1 MAAADH
7 GARRRAGERPDVA
20 DVAASL
26 GTLESAVLRR
36 LAMLEEERLV
46 AGIWSKDPTVWG
58 GTPATPELANRLG
71 WLDLPD
77 SMAADVD
84 GLESFAGEAA
94 QVCRHLVLCGMGG
107 SSLAPEVLGSA
118 FGRRTGAPALRM
130 LDSTHPDAIAA
141 VDRDCDPEA
150 TLYVIASKSGT
161 TIQTASFF
169 QHFWRVTG
177 GAGHRFVAVTDP
189 GTPLAALATER
200 GFRGAFL
207 APPDVGGRFSAL
219 SRFGLLPG
227 AVVGVPVREILAGAR
242 AMAAECRSPGEANP
256 GAWLG
261 AVLAEAALAGR
272 DKLTVLESAG

>member
-46 AGIWSKDPTVWG
+46 AGIWSKDPTGWG
-58 GTPATPELANRLG
+58 GGERLAGAFGPRAPPGGGGPPATPELANRLG

-77 SMAADVD
+77 SMAADVE

-94 QVCRHLVLCGMGG
+94 QVCRHLVLCGMCG

-130 LDSTHPDAIAA
+130 LDSPHPDAIAA

-161 TIQTASFF
+161 TIQ
-169 QHFWRVTG
+169 
-177 GAGHRFVAVTDP
+177 
-189 GTPLAALATER
+189 
-200 GFRGAFL
+200 
-207 APPDVGGRFSAL
+207 
-219 SRFGLLPG
+219 
-227 AVVGVPVREILAGAR
+227 
-242 AMAAECRSPGEANP
+242 
-256 GAWLG
+256 
-261 AVLAEAALAGR
+261 
-272 DKLTVLESAG
+272 